1 MERDDQLHKPRTS
14 RASRKL
20 PDLKG
25 VCMYLTNKEREQLNQ
40 LAFAEYRSISS
51 MARIIFLRGLQLDNA
66 IN

>member
-1 MERDDQLHKPRTS
+1 
-14 RASRKL
+14 
-20 PDLKG
+20 
-25 VCMYLTNKEREQLNQ
+25 MYLTNKEREQLNQ